1 VAAARRLERS
11 IDDICKAEIAKRSPA
26 IHEWVTRL
34 LRIPDVVGL
43 GSDRPLTNLPT
54 SARIRCFEQ
63 LSHKAD
69 DGGVVDADRAVPRRC
84 RMAPAAGGRDGLIAR
99 FVDVVDE
106 RQGSPRFARALTQ
119 RADLAA
125 LLAAYARA
133 VGRGSRSKRRGG
145 DPCPRKS
152 LAA

>member
-1 VAAARRLERS
+1 
-11 IDDICKAEIAKRSPA
+11 
-26 IHEWVTRL
+26 

-43 GSDRPLTNLPT
+43 GSGRPLANLPA

-63 LSHKAD
+63 LAHKAD
-69 DGGVVDADRAVPRRC
+69 DGGVVAVDRAVPRRC

-106 RQGSPRFARALTQ
+106 RQGSPRFARALPQ

-133 VGRGSRSKRRGG
+133 VGDGSRSKRRGG
-145 DPCPRKS
+145 DPGPRKS